1 MKNKLACL
9 AVLAFVL
16 APTSLAGAQAVQDT
30 YRGQS
35 KELGVIGEIEQV
47 NPPEDTVDAAP
58 APAQPAPAPAAAPA
72 PQQAGSLPFTG
83 SEVLLVA
90 LGGIALVGAG
100 FGLRRMS
107 ASRPTA

>member
-1 MKNKLACL
+1 MKTKLACF

-35 KELGVIGEIEQV
+35 KSLGVIGEIEQV
-47 NPPEDTVDAAP
+47 NPPEDATGTAPQAPNQPAAQPTAAP
-58 APAQPAPAPAAAPA
+58 E
-72 PQQAGSLPFTG
+72 QASALPFTG
-83 SEVLLVA
+83 SEVLIVA
-90 LGGIALVGAG
+90 LGGLALVGLG

-107 ASRPTA
+107 TTRPTA